1 MNEYRSLSKSENEFN
16 LQNTDDSMKYW
27 TARMKGPE
35 GTPYEGGEFLLNIE
49 IPDNYPFGPPKVSF
63 DTKIYHLNIDAS
75 GGICLD
81 ILKHNWSPS
90 LTLEKVLYSLSSLL
104 NDPNPDDPLR
114 PDLAREY
121 KSDRQSYIDNAKKY
135 TTQYATTGGLDE

>member
-16 LQNTDDSMKYW
+16 LKNTDDSMSSW
-27 TARMKGPE
+27 TACMNGPSD
-35 GTPYEGGEFLLNIE
+35 TPYEGGKFVLDII
-49 IPDNYPFGPPKVSF
+49 IPDNYPFGPPKVRF
-63 DTKIYHLNIDAS
+63 NTRIYHLNIDAS

-90 LTLEKVLYSLSSLL
+90 LTLEKVLYSISSLL

-114 PDLAREY
+114 ADLAREY
-121 KSDRQSYIDNAKKY
+121 KSDRESYDKNAKKY
-135 TTQYATTGGLDE
+135 TTQYAASDQEE

>member
-1 MNEYRSLSKSENEFN
+1 MNEHRSLSKSENEFN
-16 LQNTDDSMKYW
+16 LKNTDDSMSTW
-27 TARMKGPE
+27 TASMKGPDD
-35 GTPYEGGEFLLNIE
+35 TPYEGGEFQLDIK

-63 DTKIYHLNIDAS
+63 NTKIYHLNIDTS

-90 LTLEKVLYSLSSLL
+90 LTLEKVLYSISSLL

-114 PDLAREY
+114 ADLAREY
-121 KSDRQSYIDNAKKY
+121 KSNRELYNKNAKQYTIKY
-135 TTQYATTGGLDE
+135 AGG